1 MTPQLESITL
11 TNFRSINLPVMIPLD
26 APVVLI
32 HGQNGTGKTS
42 ILSGI
47 ELALTGDIPS
57 LRRVDSD
64 YREHLV
70 HKSAAEARLDLV
82 ARGLPTGSTHTS
94 LMVRANTISGQPL
107 LNTTMAKT
115 YSERCY
121 LAQASLGRLL
131 EIYQGQD
138 PQSSS
143 SPLTLFV
150 KELLGLDV
158 IESIVDGLHDAGD
171 VRRIRNAVPAY
182 AEVERSIKDLD
193 ARAQK
198 GAVTLKEIE
207 GAIATHLEKL
217 KIAIV
222 PLGLAVDPAVQ
233 EYGELLKRLEA
244 KESESQ
250 LMSVARIRR
259 DLLAAK
265 ERLNDL
271 EIKDTVA
278 QRTQVEESDLSA
290 RRELEEWREGPG
302 LILNDIIESLL
313 RTFPSLPS
321 PKSVDPD
328 VARSTALDVVDA
340 ESRRYAEL
348 VAKQEAIGNRLTE
361 VDTGIERLEE
371 RSRRLDEQIGSHAA
385 NAGSLAQSLASLLPH
400 IHSDECPVCG
410 RDFAEVS
417 KTPLVS
423 EVSHRVSALNESA
436 GLLEALSREKAT
448 TATQL
453 ASARR
458 ERDELVAGQSS
469 QVIAESANTERARLQ
484 IAKQRLE
491 GLAGEAA
498 RATALIQNANAA
510 TRNVSQARESGDQLS
525 SLIETIR
532 AAAAQLGEGFTYPER
547 SLSEELARLLTIV
560 EKGEETLN
568 ALEENRRTAI
578 TEIRALQ
585 IPQTTKS
592 SLVKEMSVVVREL
605 TAVYEAKQRADEA
618 IEVTRTL
625 SKTVLEV
632 RTSIVQRVF
641 NESLNRLWADLFTR
655 LAPEENFVP
664 AFALSSKSAGHME
677 AMLETI
683 YRRGKRGGN
692 PQTML
697 SAGNLNTAALTLFLS
712 LHLSLD
718 PNLPWLLIDDPV
730 QSMDEVHISQFAALL
745 RTLSKQCGRRVV
757 IAIHERPLYEY
768 LALELSPAFPEDKL
782 ITVELGRNAS
792 GDTVAKATHHI
803 WQHDRAISAA

>member
-11 TNFRSINLPVMIPLD
+11 TNFRNINVPVMIPLD

-70 HKSAAEARLDLV
+70 HKSAVEARLDLV
-82 ARGLPTGSTHTS
+82 ARGLPTGSTHAS
-94 LMVRANTISGQPL
+94 LMVRENVISGQPL
-107 LNTTMAKT
+107 LNLAMAKT

-138 PQSSS
+138 PNSSS

-182 AEVERSIKDLD
+182 AEVERKVKDLD
-193 ARAQK
+193 ARAAK
-198 GAVTLKEIE
+198 GTITLTEIE
-207 GAIATHLEKL
+207 GVIATHRGKL
-217 KIAIV
+217 QVATV
-222 PLGLAVDPAVQ
+222 PLGLTVDPAAK
-233 EYGELLKRLEA
+233 EYGELLKSLEA
-244 KESESQ
+244 KGSDSR

-265 ERLNDL
+265 ERLTTV
-271 EIKDTVA
+271 EIQDTVA
-278 QRTQVEESDLSA
+278 QRTQLEESDLSA
-290 RRELEEWREGPG
+290 RRQLEEWRQGPG
-302 LILNDIIESLL
+302 LILNVIIESLL
-313 RTFPSLPS
+313 GTFPSLPS
-321 PKSVDPD
+321 PNSVDPE
-328 VARSTALDVVDA
+328 VARSAALDVVDA

-348 VAKQEAIGNRLTE
+348 IAKQEAIGKRLTE
-361 VDTGIERLEE
+361 VETGIERLEE
-371 RSRRLDEQIGSHAA
+371 RSRRLDEQIGPHAS
-385 NAGSLAQSLASLLPH
+385 NAGSLAQSLAGLLPH
-400 IHSDECPVCG
+400 IHSEKCPVCG
-410 RDFAEVS
+410 RDFGEVS

-453 ASARR
+453 VSTRR
-458 ERDELVAGQSS
+458 ERDQLVAGQSS
-469 QVIAESANTERARLQ
+469 HVITEGANSERARLQ
-484 IAKQRLE
+484 ITKQRLE
-491 GLAGEAA
+491 GLAEDAA

-510 TRNVSQARESGDQLS
+510 TRNVSKARESGDQLS

-532 AAAAQLGEGFTYPER
+532 VAAVQLGQDFSYPEQ
-547 SLSEELARLLTIV
+547 SLNEELSRLLSIV
-560 EKGEETLN
+560 EKDEESLN
-568 ALEENRRTAI
+568 ALEENRRSAI
-578 TEIRALQ
+578 SEIRALQ
-585 IPQTTKS
+585 IQQTTKS
-592 SLVKEMSVVVREL
+592 SLVNELSVIVREL
-605 TAVYEAKQRADEA
+605 TALYEAKRRADDA

-664 AFALSSKSAGHME
+664 AFALPNKSAGHME

-757 IAIHERPLYEY
+757 IAIHERLLYEY

-792 GDTVAKATHHI
+792 GHTTSKATHHV
-803 WQHDRAISAA
+803 WQHDRAITAA